1 MVGFMIGVLW
11 SGERVLEE
19 MCEEMFV
26 EYGIDFTMSVVPT
39 PLTFF
44 EMGEELFLSDAVS
57 GRSRGERAR
66 GEGRGAVKGTKVRR
80 WEGGKVGRG
89 EMGDGRWEMGDWQL
103 KVRRWEGRGSRG
115 ERARG
120 AVMNLELMN
129 CLPGR
134 CFASVAS
141 GT

>member
-57 GRSRGERAR
+57 GRSR
-66 GEGRGAVKGTKVRR
+66 V
-80 WEGGKVGRG
+80 
-89 EMGDGRWEMGDWQL
+89 
-103 KVRRWEGRGSRG
+103 EGRGSRVEG
-115 ERARG
+115 RG
-120 AVMNLELMN
+120 A
-129 CLPGR
+129 R
-134 CFASVAS
+134 VAGKRDNIES
-141 GT
+141 GTQP

>member
-1 MVGFMIGVLW
+1 MTDWPLEKMVGFMIWVLW

-57 GRSRGERAR
+57 GRSGV
-66 GEGRGAVKGTKVRR
+66 EGRGA
-80 WEGGKVGRG
+80 RG
-89 EMGDGRWEMGDWQL
+89 IIL
-103 KVRRWEGRGSRG
+103 
-115 ERARG
+115 
-120 AVMNLELMN
+120 NLELRN
-129 CLPGR
+129 
-134 CFASVAS
+134 S
-141 GT
+141 GK

>member
-57 GRSRGERAR
+57 GRSRVEGR
-66 GEGRGAVKGTKVRR
+66 GRGAV
-80 WEGGKVGRG
+80 
-89 EMGDGRWEMGDWQL
+89 L
-103 KVRRWEGRGSRG
+103 
-115 ERARG
+115 
-120 AVMNLELMN
+120 NLELSRN
-129 CLPGR
+129 GC
-134 CFASVAS
+134 VATAGLANS
-141 GT
+141 GK